1 MKKIV
6 MMSKA
11 DMVKGQGVLSA
22 HDEQVALVREF
33 LNEYEVEENKG
44 IGDITHI
51 HTINPGFLLRL
62 PFAKLKGSSV
72 GYVHFL
78 PQTLENSIHLPKWM
92 KKIFYKY
99 VIYFYKQMD
108 HLVTVNPYFVEVL
121 QEYGIPAEKISYI
134 PNVVSEVQFRPL
146 PAKNKPYLRKKYHLK
161 EGFTVLCV
169 GQLQKRKGFLE
180 FLAAAERLPQLQFVW
195 VGVFAF
201 GKISDGYEE
210 IKQSMKNLPK
220 NVTLLGYV
228 ERERM
233 NEVYNLADVLFLP
246 SFEELFPMTV
256 LESMNVGLPVVLRK
270 LPIYKEILS
279 DYCLFGDGQEEL
291 EELLRQLSEDT
302 EFYTEGCGRSLDGRQ
317 YYSRRHVAQ
326 MWRAFYNHVIR
337 VREAK
342 RRKKFRLP
350 VNAERAE

>member
-233 NEVYNLADVLFLP
+233 NEVYNWQTCCFCRP
-246 SFEELFPMTV
+246 
-256 LESMNVGLPVVLRK
+256 LR
-270 LPIYKEILS
+270 S
-279 DYCLFGDGQEEL
+279 C
-291 EELLRQLSEDT
+291 
-302 EFYTEGCGRSLDGRQ
+302 
-317 YYSRRHVAQ
+317 
-326 MWRAFYNHVIR
+326 
-337 VREAK
+337 
-342 RRKKFRLP
+342 FR
-350 VNAERAE
+350 

>member
-1 MKKIV
+1 M
-6 MMSKA
+6 
-11 DMVKGQGVLSA
+11 
-22 HDEQVALVREF
+22 
-33 LNEYEVEENKG
+33 
-44 IGDITHI
+44 
-51 HTINPGFLLRL
+51 LRL

-121 QEYGIPAEKISYI
+121 QEYGIPAE
-134 PNVVSEVQFRPL
+134 
-146 PAKNKPYLRKKYHLK
+146 NKPYLRKKYHLK

-256 LESMNVGLPVVLRK
+256 
-270 LPIYKEILS
+270 
-279 DYCLFGDGQEEL
+279 
-291 EELLRQLSEDT
+291 
-302 EFYTEGCGRSLDGRQ
+302 
-317 YYSRRHVAQ
+317 
-326 MWRAFYNHVIR
+326 
-337 VREAK
+337 
-342 RRKKFRLP
+342 
-350 VNAERAE
+350 